1 MKALRVFA
9 TVAAAV
15 VLSTGAAN
23 AAVHAGDKLAISV
36 YNHPELA
43 TQAVIDAQGEVSMS
57 LVGLVDTRGA
67 DPKQLADRIKAKL
80 SRYMRYPAV
89 DVVVLSQSQT
99 VRVAGGPGGMLQ
111 YNPGETLG
119 SALTQLQ
126 VKCACVLKDGP
137 ADLQHIKIVRDDQTL
152 GPFDAVALA
161 SGGETGPDVLPGDT
175 ISLPNKPIAV
185 IVRGEVKS
193 PGTAYLAADQPLSQ
207 AIAQVGGVT
216 ANASSA
222 QMLLQRSGEITQVAE
237 GSPEF
242 AASAHNGDTIT
253 VPSAEHIQVVGQ
265 VGSPGEITLKQDF
278 TLLSAL
284 YLAGGPT
291 KWGDIRKVEVLHR
304 GTKHTYNVAA
314 LQHGNLSQNPGIEDG
329 DVVYVP
335 EGHAIDWRSLFQDI
349 TFARWFTPN
358 GRL

>member
-1 MKALRVFA
+1 MKALRVLA
-9 TVAAAV
+9 TVAAALL
-15 VLSTGAAN
+15 LSAGAAR
-23 AAVHAGDKLAISV
+23 ADVHAGDKLAISV

-43 TQAVIDAQGEVSMS
+43 TQDVIDAQGNISMS
-57 LVGLVDTRGA
+57 LVGQVDTRGA
-67 DPKQLADRIKAKL
+67 DPKELADRIKTKL

-89 DVVVLSQSQT
+89 DVVVLAQSQT
-99 VRVAGGPGGMLQ
+99 LRVAGGPGGMLQ
-111 YNPGETLG
+111 YDPGETLG

-137 ADLQHIKIVRDDQTL
+137 ADLQHIKILRDDQTL

-161 SGGETGPDVLPGDT
+161 ASGQSGPDIEPGDT

-185 IVRGEVKS
+185 TVRGEVKS
-193 PGTAYLAADQPLSQ
+193 PGTAYLAADEPLSQ
-207 AIAQVGGVT
+207 AIAQAGGMT
-216 ANASSA
+216 TNASYS
-222 QMLLQRSGEITQVAE
+222 QMLLQRDGQVTQVAE

-242 AASAHNGDTIT
+242 AAVAHNGDTIT
-253 VPSAEHIQVVGQ
+253 VPSDEHVQVVGQ
-265 VGSPGEITLKQDF
+265 VTAPGEITLKQDF

-304 GTKHTYNVAA
+304 GTKHTYNISA

-329 DVVYVP
+329 DIVYVP
-335 EGHAIDWRSLFQDI
+335 EGHAIDWRGLFQDL